1 VIILGIDPGLA
12 ATGWGILDTAHQ
24 PSPAVAWG
32 TITTPSTQPH
42 GERLHELASCITHL
56 CEEHRPAL
64 AVVEQMI
71 FTVARRYAQQT
82 SEARGVIL
90 GALEAAGVP
99 VAAYTP
105 QQVKL
110 ATTGHGHADKREVQ
124 EAVQALLCMDC
135 LPRPNHAADALGMAY
150 TWWADPQREAV

>member
-12 ATGWGILDTAHQ
+12 STGYGILDTDHQ
-24 PSPAVAWG
+24 PSPAIAWG

-42 GERLHELASCITHL
+42 GERLHELASCITQL
-56 CEEHRPAL
+56 VEEHRPAL
-64 AVVEQMI
+64 AVVERMI
-71 FTVARRYAQQT
+71 FTQARRHAQQT

-99 VAAYTP
+99 VVAYTP

-110 ATTGHGHADKREVQ
+110 ATAGHGHADKREVQ
-124 EAVQALLCMDC
+124 EAVQCLLSMDR
-135 LPRPNHAADALGMAY
+135 LPRPDHAADALAMAY
-150 TWWADPQREAV
+150 TWWTDPEKKAV